1 MNEFICNDIGLYKGG
16 SFSVLLTS
24 VLLCFRGRLPVCCP
38 VFKLGD
44 HLLFINQFFAPTW
57 QDPS

>member
-24 VLLCFRGRLPVCCP
+24 VLLCFRGRLPICCP

-44 HLLFINQFFAPTW
+44 HSLFINQFFAPTW